1 MRQWSAFGLVLLF
14 LLVSAVVNAG
24 TLEVQGSTSGF
35 YYNDACMESWSE
47 KPISVYID
55 DKGNTYIKGGEG
67 LIFARGFLY
76 DRERTKMIELLK
88 KGLKWS
94 AIAKKE
100 KLEVAKKL
108 GSFMKS
114 GSFDEEYGVD
124 LTFFAANK
132 GQQTYVILYM
142 VDFYNMFKTI
152 TFYLNSTQVKGLIKL
167 LEKVP
172 QILKELKEYEKKLK
186 MLEKEKGKKLKM
198 LE

>member
-1 MRQWSAFGLVLLF
+1 MRKWSSFWLVVLL
-14 LLVSAVVNAG
+14 LLVSAVANAG
-24 TLEVQGSTSGF
+24 TREVQGSTSGR
-35 YYNDACMESWSE
+35 YYNDVWKSWSE

-55 DKGNTYIKGGEG
+55 DEGNTYIKGGEG

-76 DRERTKMIELLK
+76 ASERTKMIELLK

-100 KLEVAKKL
+100 KLEITKKL

-114 GSFDEEYGVD
+114 GSFKKYGVD

-132 GQQTYVILYM
+132 GHQTDVILHM
-142 VDFYNMFKTI
+142 IDFDNMFYEI
-152 TFYLNSTQVKGLIKL
+152 TLYLNPTQVKGLIKL

-172 QILKELKEYEKKLK
+172 QTLKELKKYEKKSK
-186 MLEKEKGKKLKM
+186 MLE
-198 LE
+198 